1 MNVLLDSH
9 RREHDPLSRHRRLA
23 QTVIAIALYR
33 RLKSYVAAAALALV
47 SRVKS
52 ALHGGR
58 EFLAHVLE
66 LLGRVGA
73 DIVAGPRDVGPKL

>member
-1 MNVLLDSH
+1 MLLDSH

-23 QTVIAIALYR
+23 QTVIAIALSASQVVCFGR
-33 RLKSYVAAAALALV
+33 RYLALV

-58 EFLAHVLE
+58 EFLVHVLE